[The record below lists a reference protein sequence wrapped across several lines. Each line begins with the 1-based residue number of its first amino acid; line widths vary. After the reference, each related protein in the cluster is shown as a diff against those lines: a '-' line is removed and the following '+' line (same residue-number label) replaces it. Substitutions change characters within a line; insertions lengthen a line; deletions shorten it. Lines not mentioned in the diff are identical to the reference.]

1 MNFETL
7 FNLAGL
13 LALIGWIPAMFLPA
27 APFTRNLVHKGWV
40 PGLLAI
46 AYIVLL
52 GTYMGETDGGF
63 SSLSEVKKLFAQD
76 GLLLAGWLHYLAF
89 DLLIG
94 ARIGLEAHHKG
105 YSKVW
110 VIPVQAMV
118 FMAGPAGW
126 LVYTIADTFLSG
138 RWSLRKN

>member
-7 FNLAGL
+7 FSIAGL
-13 LALIGWIPAMFLPA
+13 LALLGWIPAMFLPA
-27 APFTRNLVHKGWV
+27 AAFTRTLVHKGWV
-40 PGLLAI
+40 PGLLGL

-52 GTYMGETDGGF
+52 TTYGADSEGGF
-63 SSLSEVKKLFAQD
+63 GSLADVKKLFAQD
-76 GLLLAGWLHYLAF
+76 GVLLAGWLHYLAF

-105 YSKVW
+105 YSKIW
-110 VIPVQAMV
+110 VVPVQVMV

-126 LVYTIADTFLSG
+126 LIYTIADTFLSG